1 MAEPC
6 IKFVPWHLS
15 SEHCQLELEAASG
28 AKVSKPEVDKGN
40 EKEKKEQEEEEEE
53 KRQEE
58 Y

>member
-1 MAEPC
+1 MAEQC

-28 AKVSKPEVDKGN
+28 AKVSEPEVDKGN
-40 EKEKKEQEEEEEE
+40 EKEKKEQEEEER
-53 KRQEE
+53 RQEE